1 MLFQAYFILHIV
13 GELSKEHIL
22 AVYYAIPSSFDL
34 YGVDPKDILYPCY
47 SYSIQLPWI
56 TFKRCILSIAC
67 ISLTSTGE
75 VLSCLILQLPLYS
88 LLGVNSSNCMAKA
101 RSKQM

>member
-1 MLFQAYFILHIV
+1 MLFQTYFILHVV

-22 AVYYAIPSSFDL
+22 AVYYAIPSSLDL

-56 TFKRCILSIAC
+56 TLKRCVLSIVR
-67 ISLTSTGE
+67 ISLTNTGA
-75 VLSCLILQLPLYS
+75 VLS
-88 LLGVNSSNCMAKA
+88 
-101 RSKQM
+101 